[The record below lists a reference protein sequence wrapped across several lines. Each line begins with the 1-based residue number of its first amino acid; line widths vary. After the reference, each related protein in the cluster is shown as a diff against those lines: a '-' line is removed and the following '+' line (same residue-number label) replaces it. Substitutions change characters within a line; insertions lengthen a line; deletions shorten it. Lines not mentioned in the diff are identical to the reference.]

1 MGLGNFYKDAELMI
15 VNKLTEYLMK
25 DDVKFR
31 KIKLLNI
38 NMSENIGVK
47 EYLLTTNLEIGNN
60 PQYFLDNINKF
71 LISLKGEHYHII
83 NCRFTA
89 KYFMTNVQDFY
100 KFMSFILSILKPKG
114 ILMGFLLDN
123 DKLNGIF
130 SEKTSL
136 RRGSYKLKYITTEQ
150 TDHFVSNKI
159 LINDE
164 PVTIFNFT
172 TLEYIC
178 NQFGLVHLRTI
189 ILEKFY
195 YDALNYLSLSK
206 NEKMFGFL
214 NYVFLFQKQ

>member
-1 MGLGNFYKDAELMI
+1 MGLGDFYKETETMI
-15 VNKLTEYLMK
+15 VNNLTKYLIK
-25 DDVKFR
+25 NDKFK

-38 NMSENIGVK
+38 NFSENIGVK
-47 EYLLTTNLEIGNN
+47 EYPLTTNLDIGNN
-60 PQYFLDNINKF
+60 PQYFLDNIEKF
-71 LISLKGEHYHII
+71 LSSLKGERFHII

-89 KYFMTNVQDFY
+89 KYFMTNIKDFY
-100 KFMSFILSILKPKG
+100 KFMSFIVSILKPKG

-130 SEKTSL
+130 SEKTVL
-136 RRGSYKLKYITTEQ
+136 RRGSYKLKYIASEQ
-150 TDHFVSNKI
+150 SDNYVSNKI

-178 NQFGLVHLRTI
+178 NQFGLIHVRTVL
-189 ILEKFY
+189 LENVY
-195 YDALNYLSLSK
+195 IDTLNYFELNK
-206 NEKMFGFL
+206 NEKLFGFL